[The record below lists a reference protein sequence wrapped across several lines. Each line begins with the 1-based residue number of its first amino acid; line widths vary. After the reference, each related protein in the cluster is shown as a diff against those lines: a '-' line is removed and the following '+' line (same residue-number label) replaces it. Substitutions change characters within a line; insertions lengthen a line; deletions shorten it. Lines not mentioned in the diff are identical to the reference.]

1 MNKAGDF
8 AMADNGMCTGR
19 QYMEADTGHAV
30 PESPAKEVLWERK
43 ISD

>member
-1 MNKAGDF
+1 MTGS
-8 AMADNGMCTGR
+8 GICTGR
-19 QYMEADTGHAV
+19 QYMDANTGHAA

>member
-19 QYMEADTGHAV
+19 QYMEVDTGHAA
-30 PESPAKEVLWERK
+30 PESPAKEVLWAGRT
-43 ISD
+43 SV